1 MINDEQILLKTA
13 QLLENFD
20 ISDKK
25 PENLLREISED
36 EYEVVSDLL
45 DDLDGQNLAFDELFD
60 GKMRK
65 IIDFPTMDN
74 ESELGQFA
82 EELKR
87 VLGLTIDW
95 EKGMVS
101 AQREWTENSI
111 ENDDA
116 TIDFLMNPGG
126 ENPIKKANRK
136 FQMKMST
143 ENQI

>member
-1 MINDEQILLKTA
+1 MLNDEQILLKTA

-20 ISDKK
+20 IFNKK

-45 DDLDGQNLAFDELFD
+45 DDLDGKNLAFDELFD

-65 IIDFPTMDN
+65 IINFPTMDN

-101 AQREWTENSI
+101 SE
-111 ENDDA
+111 
-116 TIDFLMNPGG
+116 
-126 ENPIKKANRK
+126 
-136 FQMKMST
+136 
-143 ENQI
+143 